1 MMDHLL
7 LTDEEQILRSTVRGF
22 ADDVLAPRAS
32 AYDQSGQFPADNVE
46 GLADLGLFGLGIDEA
61 YHGSGGTARQSAI
74 AVEEIARGCTAT
86 STIYVAHQS
95 LTARFI
101 QMYGTEAHKRK
112 YLPNMASGKTIGAF
126 ALTEPSAGSDAAAI
140 RATAVRD
147 GGAYVLNGAKVFITN
162 AQEADVIVVLAS
174 LDVTLGSKGFVPL
187 IVERPSPGLTVTPMH
202 GKMGIRASST
212 CEVYF
217 DDCRVPVANRIG
229 GEREGFKLTMEVL
242 NTSRVD
248 IAAQAVGVAQAAYE
262 HAVAYARRR
271 RAFGKNLSE
280 MQAIQWLIADTST
293 QIEAA
298 RLLVMQAA
306 TLRDR
311 GFPFAAAASMAKLF
325 ASRAAVEAA
334 DKAVQIHGGAG
345 YFAPAAVERLF
356 RDAKITEI
364 YEGTSEVQRMIIARN
379 ILAE

>member
-22 ADDVLAPRAS
+22 ADGVLAPQAS

-112 YLPNMASGKTIGAF
+112 YLPNMASGKMIGAF

-217 DDCRVPVANRIG
+217 DDCRVPVVNRIG

-280 MQAIQWLIADTST
+280 MQGIQWLIADTST

>member
-1 MMDHLL
+1 MGHLL
-7 LTDEEQILRSTVRGF
+7 LTDEEQLLRSTVRGF
-22 ADDVLAPRAS
+22 ADDVLAPKAS

-46 GLADLGLFGLGIDEA
+46 GLANLGLFGLGIDEA
-61 YHGSGGTARQSAI
+61 YHGSGGTARQCAI

-86 STIYVAHQS
+86 SAIYVAHQS
-95 LTARFI
+95 LAARFI
-101 QMYGTEAHKRK
+101 QMYGTEAHKSK
-112 YLPNMASGKTIGAF
+112 YLPNMAAGKTIGAF

-147 GGAYVLNGAKVFITN
+147 SGAYVLNGAKVFITN

-187 IVERPSPGLTVTPMH
+187 IVERSSPGLTVTPMH

-229 GEREGFKLTMEVL
+229 EEKEGFKLTMEVL

-271 RAFGKNLSE
+271 KAFGKNLSE
-280 MQAIQWLIADTST
+280 MQGIQWLIADMATN
-293 QIEAA
+293 IEAA
-298 RLLVMQAA
+298 RLLVLQSA

-311 GFPFAAAASMAKLF
+311 GLPFAAAASMAKLF
-325 ASRAAVEAA
+325 ASRTAVESA

-345 YFAPAAVERLF
+345 YFAPAAVERLY

-364 YEGTSEVQRMIIARN
+364 YEGTSEVQRLIIARN

>member
-7 LTDEEQILRSTVRGF
+7 LTDEEQLLRSTVRGF
-22 ADDVLAPRAS
+22 ADDVLAPSAS
-32 AYDQSGQFPADNVE
+32 VYDQSGQFPADNVA
-46 GLADLGLFGLGIDEA
+46 GLVDLGLFGLGIDEA

-95 LTARFI
+95 LAARFI
-101 QMYGTEAHKRK
+101 QMYGTEAHKRA
-112 YLPNMASGKTIGAF
+112 YLPNMASGKTVGAF

-147 GGAYVLNGAKVFITN
+147 GDAYVLNGAKVFITN

-174 LDVTLGSKGFVPL
+174 LDVTLGSKGFIPL

-217 DDCRVPVANRIG
+217 DDCRVPVVNRIG
-229 GEREGFKLTMEVL
+229 DEREGFKLTMEVL
-242 NTSRVD
+242 NASRVD

-280 MQAIQWLIADTST
+280 MQGIQWLIADMATH
-293 QIEAA
+293 IEAA

-334 DKAVQIHGGAG
+334 DRAVQIHGGAG

-356 RDAKITEI
+356 RDSKITEI